1 MLSPRLEH
9 HGPTHRNA
17 NQQNAHD
24 NDNMTDTTST
34 DVITFQTPMTLQADA
49 EVRLACD
56 GEIQVRSRR
65 CSILVS
71 AQTPITLSVST
82 KSDVTPFDNLNEDF
96 ARGWRK
102 LPDELRIEILS
113 YNLVAANVISSNK
126 SNDCDSNFTL
136 GRELRHHL
144 TLGLDIAPLAWQ
156 IF

>member
-1 MLSPRLEH
+1 
-9 HGPTHRNA
+9 
-17 NQQNAHD
+17 
-24 NDNMTDTTST
+24 
-34 DVITFQTPMTLQADA
+34 MTLQADA